1 MTIGME
7 IGEQRSCSQDNT
19 ETRLINYLA
28 KSKVRNESST
38 MRTVLQ
44 EEYLGMNVQS
54 GEGQTEGEES
64 I

>member
-1 MTIGME
+1 MNVSRKIGIQNRNNMTIGME

-38 MRTVLQ
+38 MRTVL
-44 EEYLGMNVQS
+44 
-54 GEGQTEGEES
+54 
-64 I
+64 